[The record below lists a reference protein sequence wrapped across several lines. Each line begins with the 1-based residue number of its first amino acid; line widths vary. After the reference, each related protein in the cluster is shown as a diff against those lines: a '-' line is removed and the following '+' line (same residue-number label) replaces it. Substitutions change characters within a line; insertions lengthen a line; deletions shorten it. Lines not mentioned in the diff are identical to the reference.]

1 MSRPIKVG
9 DIVRVGGTADAELR
23 RWNAGKFRT
32 VLFIHRAGSF
42 VNNGFAFGITRV
54 DAALLDGDMTCRN
67 TKGDQINWPIFAL
80 SGLVPLD
87 APGEDESIDTE
98 INKPIEVV

>member
-23 RWNAGKFRT
+23 HWNAGRFRT

-67 TKGDQINWPIFAL
+67 TKGLPFKWPMFPL

-87 APGEDESIDTE
+87 PPSEDKAINTE
-98 INKPIEVV
+98 TLIEVIA